1 MGSLGKIGQHHLL
14 IADPIRIKQRCSTLL
29 RSNERS
35 VLRSFKMLFEIHS
48 GLKNRWIIDDEK
60 DKNIYDR
67 VVGADSRFSAG
78 QYFGFP
84 RQSVHPGGSKRTA
97 AGNCPD
103 DSARSP
109 QPPACNGTCEYGGE
123 NQ

>member
-1 MGSLGKIGQHHLL
+1 MAPIDGFAGKDWAASSIDRRSNLF
-14 IADPIRIKQRCSTLL
+14 KQRCSTLL

-109 QPPACNGTCEYGGE
+109 QPPACN
-123 NQ
+123 